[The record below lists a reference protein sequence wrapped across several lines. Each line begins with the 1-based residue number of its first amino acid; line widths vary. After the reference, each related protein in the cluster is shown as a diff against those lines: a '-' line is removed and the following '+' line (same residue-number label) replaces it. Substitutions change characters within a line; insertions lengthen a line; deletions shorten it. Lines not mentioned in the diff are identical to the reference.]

1 MDGEPSVLP
10 PSWSQ
15 LDDESFCLT
24 CSRARA
30 GEAAMESAPD
40 ESSREERV
48 RLRRTAL
55 IEFEIGRV
63 PEASDRAVALACR
76 TSGAAVAAVRDE
88 MEQSTVPAPD
98 LDSRSVA

>member
-15 LDDESFCLT
+15 ADGENFCLT

-30 GEAAMESAPD
+30 GEAAMEHAPD

-63 PEASDRAVALACR
+63 PEASNRTVALACR
-76 TSGAAVAAVRDE
+76 TSGAAVASVRSE
-88 MEQSTVPAPD
+88 MEQSAAAAFD
-98 LDSRSVA
+98 LDPHRVA